1 MTNLNRKKQFEK
13 EKLLREHSAGA
24 VIYRVEDGDFKFLIL
39 KYGLGHWDFPK
50 GNVEKGESEL
60 ETVKREVLEETGI
73 DQIEIIDGFKERVGY
88 YYRMKGNLIYKTV
101 NYYLART
108 EQREVKLSHEHEDY
122 AWVTVD
128 EALRYIKHKNS
139 INVLN
144 KAYEFLKTKVV
155 AK

>member
-1 MTNLNRKKQFEK
+1 
-13 EKLLREHSAGA
+13 LLREHSAGA
-24 VIYRVEDGDFKFLIL
+24 VIYRVEGGDFKFLIL

-73 DQIEIIDGFKERVGY
+73 DKIEIIDGFKERVGY

-108 EQREVKLSHEHEDY
+108 DQEEVKLSYEHEDY

-128 EALRYIKHKNS
+128 EALKYIKHKNS
-139 INVLN
+139 IDVLN
-144 KAYEFLKTKVV
+144 KAYQYLKNKGGETG
-155 AK
+155 

>member
-1 MTNLNRKKQFEK
+1 
-13 EKLLREHSAGA
+13 LLREHSAGA
-24 VIYRVEDGDFKFLIL
+24 VIYRVEGGDFKFLIL

-73 DQIEIIDGFKERVGY
+73 DKIEIIDGFKERVGY

-108 EQREVKLSHEHEDY
+108 DQKEVKLSYEHEDY

-128 EALRYIKHKNS
+128 EALKYIKHKNS
-139 INVLN
+139 VDVLN
-144 KAYEFLKTKVV
+144 KAYQYLKNKGGETG
-155 AK
+155 

>member
-1 MTNLNRKKQFEK
+1 M
-13 EKLLREHSAGA
+13 LREHSAGA
-24 VIYRVEDGDFKFLIL
+24 VIYRVEGGDFKFLIL

-73 DQIEIIDGFKERVGY
+73 DKIEIIDGFKERVGY

-108 EQREVKLSHEHEDY
+108 DQKELKLSYEHEDY

-128 EALRYIKHKNS
+128 EALKYIKHKNS
-139 INVLN
+139 IDVLN
-144 KAYEFLKTKVV
+144 KAYQYLKNKGGETG
-155 AK
+155 

>member
-1 MTNLNRKKQFEK
+1 M
-13 EKLLREHSAGA
+13 LREHSAGA
-24 VIYRVEDGDFKFLIL
+24 VIYRIEDGDFKFLIL

-108 EQREVKLSHEHEDY
+108 EQKEVKLSYEHEDY
-122 AWVTVD
+122 AWVTVY
-128 EALRYIKHKNS
+128 EALKYIKHKNS

-144 KAYEFLKTKVV
+144 KAYEFLKTKEV

>member
-1 MTNLNRKKQFEK
+1 M
-13 EKLLREHSAGA
+13 LREHSAGA
-24 VIYRVEDGDFKFLIL
+24 VIYRVEGGDFKFLIL

-73 DQIEIIDGFKERVGY
+73 DKIEIIDGFKERVGY

-108 EQREVKLSHEHEDY
+108 DQKEVKLSYEHEDY

-128 EALRYIKHKNS
+128 EALKYIKHKNS
-139 INVLN
+139 IDVLN
-144 KAYEFLKTKVV
+144 KAYQYLKNKGGETG
-155 AK
+155 